1 MSTRMI
7 VSGMFALL
15 LLVDSGCARRIPQ
28 AEIDAAENAMADIE
42 GTRDCAPESYLA
54 AKTMMDQ
61 AQALLKEKRYD
72 EAKTKFLAAKNLA
85 AKAKAECDEKKNQPK
100 PEDQPAPEPAA
111 KEMNLPAESEVAGNL
126 EMVHFGFDQFSLGDE
141 AKRTLDGNAVYL
153 KKKGVRVQIEGH
165 SDNRGST
172 EYNLALGEKRA
183 LSVKHYLS
191 TQGGIDPKKMEIISY
206 GEERP
211 IETASSEVAYAKNR
225 RAEFQE
231 LR

>member
-1 MSTRMI
+1 MSARMI
-7 VSGMFALL
+7 VPGLLVFL

-72 EAKTKFLAAKNLA
+72 EAKTKLLAAKNLA
-85 AKAKAECDEKKNQPK
+85 EKAKAECGEKKMRLK
-100 PEDQPAPEPAA
+100 PGDQPAPDPVA
-111 KEMNLPAESEVAGNL
+111 KEMNLPAESEVSGNL
-126 EMVHFGFDQFSLGDE
+126 QMVSFGFDQFSLSDE
-141 AKRTLDGNAVYL
+141 AKRTLDGNAVIL
-153 KKKGVRVQIEGH
+153 KRKGDRVQIEGH
-165 SDNRGST
+165 CDNRGST

-183 LSVKHYLS
+183 LSVKKYLTS
-191 TQGGIDPKKMEIISY
+191 QGGIDPKKMEVISY

-211 IETASSEVAYAKNR
+211 IDSALSEVAYAKNR

-231 LR
+231 LK

>member
-1 MSTRMI
+1 MSFRMI
-7 VSGMFALL
+7 LSGALVCL
-15 LLVDSGCARRIPQ
+15 MLVGSGCAKRIPQ

-42 GTRDCAPESYLA
+42 STRDCAPETYQA

-85 AKAKAECDEKKNQPK
+85 EKAKAECDEKKKAPK
-100 PEDQPAPEPAA
+100 PDNEPAPEPVA
-111 KEMNLPAESEVAGNL
+111 KEMGLPEGGGDELQV
-126 EMVHFGFDQFSLGDE
+126 VHFGFDQFNLSE
-141 AKRTLDGNAVYL
+141 ESKRTLDGNAVYL
-153 KKKGVRVQIEGH
+153 KRRGGRVQIEGH
-165 SDNRGST
+165 CDNRGST

-183 LSVKHYLS
+183 HSVKQYLS
-191 TQGGIDPKKMEIISY
+191 TQGGIDPKKMEVISY

-211 IETASSEVAYAKNR
+211 VDPGHNESAFAKNR

-231 LR
+231 LK